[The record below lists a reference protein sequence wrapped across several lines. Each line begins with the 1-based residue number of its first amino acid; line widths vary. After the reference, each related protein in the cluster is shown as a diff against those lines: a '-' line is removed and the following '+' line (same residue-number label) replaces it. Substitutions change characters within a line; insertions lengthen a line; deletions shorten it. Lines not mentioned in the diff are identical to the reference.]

1 VKLGRWLLTFL
12 AFPVGGE
19 LAIALLGSLDGPG
32 RAALGG
38 LIVGAV
44 LGGAQWLA
52 LRGAGIGSHWFAV
65 TAGATAIGLALAAV
79 VTQAGTILADVMVTG
94 LLAGAAVGFAQAVML
109 PVGRRLRA
117 AWAAAVSVTW
127 ALGWLATFF
136 VIVDVERGYYVF
148 GSSGAA
154 VVTVATGLLMR
165 RLLQDR
171 VLTPPAPTAPS
182 TPVLVPAG
190 R

>member
-1 VKLGRWLLTFL
+1 MKLGRWLLTFL

-19 LAIALLGSLDGPG
+19 LAIALLGSLDSPG

-38 LIVGAV
+38 LIVGTV
-44 LGGAQWLA
+44 LGVAQWLA
-52 LRGAGIGSHWFAV
+52 LRGSGIGSRWIAV
-65 TAGATAIGLALAAV
+65 TAGATAVGLALAAV
-79 VTQAGTILADVMVTG
+79 VTQAGTTLADVMVTG
-94 LLAGAAVGFAQAVML
+94 LLTGAAVGAAQAALL
-109 PVGRRLRA
+109 PVGRQLRA

-127 ALGWLATFF
+127 ALGWLTTFF

-148 GSSGAA
+148 GSSGAV

-165 RLLQDR
+165 HLLQVR
-171 VLTPPAPTAPS
+171 VSTPPAS
-182 TPVLVPAG
+182 TPALVTAG